1 MVDRTFPCD
10 ARCAIGF
17 GNVHWRWR
25 WAEHIFS
32 HFDRDDYI
40 IVSNEKYASI
50 LEKIQST
57 DDGVITTFMW
67 IRLPHQGDDHRYA
80 VYNFLVDGELYRK
93 PTFNLGTRKLVLSL
107 SQHLARPEDARV
119 GYIG

>member
-40 IVSNEKYASI
+40 VVSNEKYASI

-67 IRLPHQGDDHRYA
+67 IRLPQGDDHRYA
-80 VYNFLVDGELYRK
+80 VYNFIVNGELYRK

-107 SQHLARPEDARV
+107 SQHLARPEEERV